1 MSIPEFAARPQLA
14 EDVARIVRRRIFDG
28 TYAAGTYVR
37 LDQLAAGL
45 GVSVT
50 PVREA
55 LFELKAEGLLEQ
67 QPRRGFVVRP
77 VTVRDI
83 TDVSNVQAYLG
94 GELAARA
101 AEGIGDAQ
109 LAELTRI
116 QTDLEAAYAAD
127 DGERAVR
134 LNHEFHRAINVAADS
149 PTLAQ
154 LMPHITRVGVPHDP
168 RLARHVQRLPPAR
181 ARRAHPS
188 RPGPRAR
195 GDVRTSGRRRSSVD
209 RPPDP
214 PRCDRRGLRPR
225 RDCSYAGAYSNF
237 PCWNAISAGRGGP
250 VTYCKHYSYLG
261 KRWVMGVLD
270 GIRVLDYGRFIAAPW
285 CSALLADMG
294 ADVVR
299 IEKREGGEDRWVQSV
314 TAGGEGG
321 TFLQCNR
328 NKRSLTLD
336 TTTDDGKAITRKL
349 VARADIVVANMPAA
363 GMRASGL
370 DYETLRGI
378 KQDIILASA
387 TAYGEGGPYSDR
399 IGFDGA
405 GQVMS
410 GAVYRQGLPDQPIRT
425 VVPYADFGTAL
436 TMTIG
441 VMMALYH
448 RDRTG
453 EGQHVEGALLP
464 TAMMLSNAFLIERDL
479 LGTDK
484 PRMGNQGTSVAPCD
498 LYRTSDDGWVL
509 LQIAG
514 PPMFKRWCRLVGRPE
529 LVDDPRFADDDLRW
543 KNGDVL
549 NDIMARWCADK
560 TKADVLERLEAVK
573 LPAAPL
579 HSTQDVLDDP
589 HVAAMGYLQ
598 RVPFPGAVHDVP
610 IIQTPFRLSATPG
623 VIRRRAPLRGERTVE
638 ILDELGYTGEDIA
651 ALRDRDVV

>member
-1 MSIPEFAARPQLA
+1 
-14 EDVARIVRRRIFDG
+14 
-28 TYAAGTYVR
+28 
-37 LDQLAAGL
+37 
-45 GVSVT
+45 
-50 PVREA
+50 
-55 LFELKAEGLLEQ
+55 
-67 QPRRGFVVRP
+67 
-77 VTVRDI
+77 
-83 TDVSNVQAYLG
+83 
-94 GELAARA
+94 
-101 AEGIGDAQ
+101 
-109 LAELTRI
+109 
-116 QTDLEAAYAAD
+116 
-127 DGERAVR
+127 
-134 LNHEFHRAINVAADS
+134 
-149 PTLAQ
+149 
-154 LMPHITRVGVPHDP
+154 
-168 RLARHVQRLPPAR
+168 
-181 ARRAHPS
+181 
-188 RPGPRAR
+188 
-195 GDVRTSGRRRSSVD
+195 
-209 RPPDP
+209 
-214 PRCDRRGLRPR
+214 
-225 RDCSYAGAYSNF
+225 
-237 PCWNAISAGRGGP
+237 
-250 VTYCKHYSYLG
+250 
-261 KRWVMGVLD
+261 MGVLD

-314 TAGGEGG
+314 TEGGEGG

-336 TTTDDGKAITRKL
+336 TTTDEGKEITRKL

-370 DYETLRGI
+370 DYETLRAI
-378 KQDIILASA
+378 KRDIILASA

-514 PPMFKRWCRLVGRPE
+514 PPMFKRWCRVVGRPD
-529 LVDDPRFADDDLRW
+529 LFDDPRFANDDLRW
-543 KNGDVL
+543 ENGDVL
-549 NDIMARWCADK
+549 NDIMAQWCADK
-560 TKADVLERLEAVK
+560 TKAEVLDLLESAK
-573 LPAAPL
+573 LPAAPM

-589 HVAAMGYLQ
+589 HVQAMGYLQ
-598 RVPFPGAVHDVP
+598 RVPFPGAARDVP

-623 VIRRRAPLRGERTVE
+623 VIRHRAPLLGEHTDE
-638 ILDELGYTGEDIA
+638 ILDEIGYTSAHIA
-651 ALRDRDVV
+651 GLKDRQVV